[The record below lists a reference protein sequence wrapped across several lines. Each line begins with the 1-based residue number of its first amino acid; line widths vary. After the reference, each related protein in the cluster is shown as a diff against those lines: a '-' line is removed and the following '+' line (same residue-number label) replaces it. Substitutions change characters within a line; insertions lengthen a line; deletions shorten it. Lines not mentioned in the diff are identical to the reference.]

1 MLQISSLELLEGTI
15 YIICGIFAIVLLSL
29 SFYAYVQSRVKRI
42 LYASFAFVFFV
53 IYLFFEGLENFFPI
67 FDSSYADV
75 IASVITAA
83 VLALFFLTIVK
94 K

>member
-15 YIICGIFAIVLLSL
+15 YIICGILASILLSL
-29 SFYAYVQSRVKRI
+29 SFYAYVQSHVKRI
-42 LYASFAFVFFV
+42 LYASFAFVFFA
-53 IYLFFEGLENFFPI
+53 IYLFYEGMENFFTI

-75 IASVITAA
+75 IASVITA
-83 VLALFFLTIVK
+83 VVVTLFFLSIVK